1 MPMPIIA
8 VVSVAVNRAA
18 GPVLQLVQTTAPLAA
33 QVAVS
38 QCVIPVFIDASL
50 LTCQVS
56 ELPLCYLALS
66 GTLVNSVLLIILP
79 VLESIAGKRRIRE
92 YNNQGNS
99 HQKRF
104 NRM

>member
-18 GPVLQLVQTTAPLAA
+18 GPVLHMVQTTALFAA

-38 QCVIPVFIDASL
+38 QCVIPVFLDASL

-56 ELPLCYLALS
+56 KLPLCYLALS
-66 GTLVNSVLLIILP
+66 DTLVDSVLLIILP
-79 VLESIAGKRRIRE
+79 VLGSVAGKRRVRE
-92 YNNQGNS
+92 DNNQGNS

>member
-8 VVSVAVNRAA
+8 VVSVAVNRDA
-18 GPVLQLVQTTAPLAA
+18 GPVLQLVQTTALLAA

-38 QCVIPVFIDASL
+38 QCVIPVFIGASL

-56 ELPLCYLALS
+56 ERPLCYLALS
-66 GTLVNSVLLIILP
+66 DTLVNSVLLIVLA
-79 VLESIAGKRRIRE
+79 VLESVAGKRRIRE
-92 YNNQGNS
+92 YYNQGNS
-99 HQKRF
+99 HQNRF